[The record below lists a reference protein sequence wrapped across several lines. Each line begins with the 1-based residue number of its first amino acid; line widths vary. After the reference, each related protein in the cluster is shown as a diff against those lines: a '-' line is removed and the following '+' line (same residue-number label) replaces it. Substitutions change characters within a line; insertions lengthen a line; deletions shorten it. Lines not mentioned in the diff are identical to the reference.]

1 MADRLIAGPAADAE
15 SETPWWRGW
24 WRRWWVQVLAV
35 VLVARVVTTGILLF
49 FASNQAEN
57 AWTGASPSYVDFATI
72 WDGHWYR
79 IIAGWGYPTELPMT
93 DDGHVGENAWA
104 FMPVY
109 PMVVRALM
117 MLTGLDFAIVAVAV
131 SVICSTV
138 AALLFFRLMV
148 QFLPHGSALFAV
160 ALFCMNPVAPILQL
174 GYAEAMHAMLLTWA
188 LLLLTRRS
196 YWAMAPIVVI
206 MALTRPS
213 GLAFALAMALHV
225 GHRWLTRR
233 RDPYPAREI
242 VASVAIT
249 GIAGVAGLAWLL
261 IAAGVTGSLTAYTDT
276 ELAWRSAYIGRGE
289 LVPFTPWFQGAVWWS
304 EHLGVP
310 AWAGIAVLVVA
321 ILGAAAA
328 IWSPWMRRLGPDI
341 RFWVASWLLYLL
353 AVFFP
358 QSSTWRLLLPAF
370 PALGALAVPRSPVFR
385 GALIAAC
392 LIGQVVW
399 IDGMWAVSAT
409 DWTPP

>member
-1 MADRLIAGPAADAE
+1 MAGAAA
-15 SETPWWRGW
+15 PPPVPW

-35 VLVARVVTTGILLF
+35 VVAARAITTAILLF
-49 FASNQAEN
+49 FAANQREN
-57 AWTGASPSYVDFATI
+57 AWTGASPSYPEFATI

-79 IIAGWGYPTELPMT
+79 IIAGWGYPTELPIT

-109 PMVVRALM
+109 PMVVRALTAI
-117 MLTGLDFAIVAVAV
+117 TGLDFAIVAVAV
-131 SVICSTV
+131 SVVCSTV

-148 QFLPHGSALFAV
+148 QFLPHGSALVAV
-160 ALFCMNPVAPILQL
+160 ALFLTNPVAPILQL

-196 YWAMAPIVVI
+196 YWAMVPVVVI

-213 GLAFALAMALHV
+213 GLAFALAMGLHV
-225 GHRWLTRR
+225 VHRWWTRR
-233 RDPYPAREI
+233 TDPFHRHEV
-242 VASVAIT
+242 VASVAVT
-249 GIAGVAGLAWLL
+249 GIAGVAGFAWLL
-261 IAAGVTGSLTAYTDT
+261 IAAAVTGSLTAYTDT
-276 ELAWRSAYIGRGE
+276 ELAWRSAYIGHGP
-289 LVPFTPWFQGAVWWS
+289 LLPFAGSFQGATWWA
-304 EHLGVP
+304 ERAGAPGWVGVV
-310 AWAGIAVLVVA
+310 VLVALIAALVA
-321 ILGAAAA
+321 ALC
-328 IWSPWMRRLGPDI
+328 SPWMRRLGIDI

-385 GALIAAC
+385 VVLI
-392 LIGQVVW
+392 LVFIVGQWWW
-399 IDGMWAVSAT
+399 IDGMWAVSET

>member
-1 MADRLIAGPAADAE
+1 MADRLNSGEVTGP
-15 SETPWWRGW
+15 PPVPI

-35 VLVARVVTTGILLF
+35 VIAARAVTTGILLF
-49 FASNQAEN
+49 FAANQREN
-57 AWTGASPSYVDFATI
+57 AWTGAAPSYPEFATI

-79 IIAGWGYPTELPMT
+79 IIAGWGYPTELPIT
-93 DDGHVGENAWA
+93 DGGHVGENAWA
-104 FMPVY
+104 FMPVF
-109 PMVVRALM
+109 PMAVRALM
-117 MLTGLDFAIVAVAV
+117 AVTGLDFAIVAVAV

-160 ALFCMNPVAPILQL
+160 ALFLTNPVAPILQL

-213 GLAFALAMALHV
+213 GLAFALAMGLHV
-225 GHRWLTRR
+225 VHRWWTRKA
-233 RDPYPAREI
+233 DPFPRHEAI
-242 VASVAIT
+242 ASIAVT
-249 GIAGVAGLAWLL
+249 GIAGIAGFAWLL
-261 IAAGVTGSLTAYTDT
+261 IAAAVTGSLTAYTDT
-276 ELAWRSAYIGRGE
+276 ELAWRSAYIGYGP
-289 LVPFTPWFQGAVWWS
+289 LVPFAGSFQGAVWWA
-304 EHLGVP
+304 ERAGAPAGV
-310 AWAGIAVLVVA
+310 GIVLLAVLIVA
-321 ILGAAAA
+321 MGAAVF
-328 IWSPWMRRLGPDI
+328 SPWMRRLGVDI

-370 PALGALAVPRSPVFR
+370 PALGALAVPKSPVFR
-385 GALIAAC
+385 VVLIAVF
-392 LIGQVVW
+392 LVGQWWW
-399 IDGMWAVSAT
+399 IDGMWAVSET